1 LTYLV
6 RVNVPAMK
14 KQLIEGGF
22 IGIILLAIIHIQPN
36 IKERYAQKIANH
48 EYSQRPRLTPEQ
60 WLHC

>member
-1 LTYLV
+1 
-6 RVNVPAMK
+6 MK